1 MSRVPMEE
9 NSNLRT
15 HEPNLREL
23 TAELDSLREL
33 MKAELRGVKELEI
46 ERDRRY
52 SERDS
57 SRQEEMKNAVASSKE
72 QSAISFAASKE
83 AVTEAKKSQDSY
95 NATHNDLVRKME
107 RQGAE
112 TITRDAVMGLFKS
125 AEERETALI
134 GNLGERHARDIKTLE
149 DRLQRV
155 DTDIRYVRESI
166 GARESKGVGMNQLWG
181 YIVGAIAL
189 VAFIIDHFVK

>member
-1 MSRVPMEE
+1 MSRVAMED

-23 TAELDSLREL
+23 TAELDGLREL
-33 MKAELRGVKELEI
+33 MKAELRSLNDIAV

-57 SRQEEMKNAVASSKE
+57 ARQDEMKNAVTSSKE
-72 QSAISFAASKE
+72 QSSISFIASKE

-112 TITRDAVMGLFKS
+112 MITRDAVMGLFKS
-125 AEERETALI
+125 AEDREITLI
-134 GNLGERHARDIKTLE
+134 NNLGERHARDIHTLE
-149 DRLQRV
+149 DRLQRI

>member
-9 NSNLRT
+9 GSNLRT

-23 TAELDSLREL
+23 TAELDGLREV
-33 MKAELRGVKELEI
+33 MKAELRSLNDIAV

-57 SRQEEMKNAVASSKE
+57 ARQDEMKNAVTSSKE
-72 QSAISFAASKE
+72 QSAISFTASKE
-83 AVTEAKKSQDSY
+83 AVAEAKKSQDSY
-95 NATHNDLVRKME
+95 NLTHNDLVRKME
-107 RQGAE
+107 RQSAE

-125 AEERETALI
+125 AEDREITLI
-134 GNLGERHARDIKTLE
+134 NNLGERHARDIHTLE
-149 DRLQRV
+149 DRLQRI

-166 GARESKGVGMNQLWG
+166 GARESKGAGMNQLWG
-181 YIVGAIAL
+181 YVVGAIAL
-189 VAFIIDHFVK
+189 IAFIIDHFIK